1 MTVREIK
8 SRDSVLAAISEYD
21 RLGRAEFL
29 AKYGFGEAKRY
40 FVVANGKRYDSK
52 AIAGAAHG
60 FEFPDRGPLRS
71 NEFTGG
77 EASVARKIRELGFEV
92 EVLDRPDRGNPIRD
106 GLQAILQGYAQARTE
121 QFGKSHPM
129 TGQFQRVRAA
139 LENSEP
145 VRTRETLRV
154 VASPGLGNWAKVPWI
169 SILDS
174 RETTSNQRGVYC
186 VFLFREDLQGV
197 YITFNQGVAKLK
209 KEFRI
214 AEARR
219 TLRNKAEVLRGR
231 FPELADSGFA
241 LDDRVD
247 LAATS
252 ELGADYEVSTIAYKS
267 YVAGAIPKDE
277 EIEDDLEAVLS
288 IYERYIE
295 NPIQAGPRPQGVIAA
310 DLGSITRSFGAALT
324 EAHISFGPSHDRLV
338 RAFVAALATKRFVI
352 LTGLSGSGKTQ
363 LALRFGEWL
372 GRGRSHIE
380 PVRPDWTGAEALF
393 GFEDALQPAI
403 GGQRAWQVPR
413 VLEFMLIATRD
424 PLSPYLLILDEM
436 NLAHV
441 ERYFADVLSGMESEY
456 PVLPN
461 LHLED
466 DGNWRIAPSSD
477 PQIMVPRNLF
487 VVGTVNVDETTYMFS
502 PKVLDRANV
511 FEFRVATEDLQ
522 SEYRKP
528 VECSPGEDELVRV
541 FLAIATDASWH
552 LNHPSSHGATFAA
565 QLRAVHQL
573 LTTTGFEFGHRVFYE
588 ANRFAAIYASTGD
601 SDPLHALDLQILQ
614 KVLPRLHGSR
624 RRLEFTLCSLAEFSF
639 TARPVAEPVEAQAP
653 FDPLNPPPGHAR
665 LPLSFEKLQRM
676 TRSLRANQFAS
687 FTE

>member
-1 MTVREIK
+1 VSVREIK
-8 SRDSVLAAISEYD
+8 SRDSILAAISEHD
-21 RLGRAEFL
+21 QLGRAEFL

-77 EASVARKIRELGFEV
+77 EASVARKLRELGFDV
-92 EVLDRPDRGNPIRD
+92 EVLDRPDRGSPIRD
-106 GLQAILQGYAQARTE
+106 GLQGILQGYAQARTE

-129 TGQFQRVRAA
+129 SGRFQRVKAA
-139 LENSEP
+139 LESSDP
-145 VRTRETLRV
+145 IRTRETLRV

-174 RETTSNQRGVYC
+174 RETTSNQRGVSC

-197 YITFNQGVAKLK
+197 YLTFNQGVAKLK
-209 KEFRI
+209 KELGV

-219 TLRNKAEVLRGR
+219 ALRDRAKVLRDR
-231 FPELADSGFA
+231 FPELEDSGFT

-247 LAATS
+247 LAATPG
-252 ELGADYEVSTIAYKS
+252 LGADYEVSTIAYKL
-267 YVAGAIPKDE
+267 YPAGAIPRDDE
-277 EIEDDLEAVLS
+277 VEDDLEALLS
-288 IYERYIE
+288 VYEEYVQDPRE
-295 NPIQAGPRPQGVIAA
+295 ERPRPPGGVQV
-310 DLGSITRSFGAALT
+310 DLASITQNFGDALI

-372 GRGRSHIE
+372 GVGRSHIE
-380 PVRPDWTGAEALF
+380 PVRPDWTGSEALF
-393 GFEDALQPAI
+393 GFEDALQPAVA
-403 GGQRAWQVPR
+403 GQRAWQVPR
-413 VLEFMLIATRD
+413 VLEFMLRAARD
-424 PLSPYLLILDEM
+424 PQSPHLLILDEM

-441 ERYFADVLSGMESEY
+441 ERYFADVLSGMESDY

-461 LHLED
+461 LHLEQE
-466 DGNWRIAPSSD
+466 GNWRMAPSSD

-511 FEFRVATEDLQ
+511 FEFRVATEELQ

-528 VECSPGEDELVRV
+528 VECSPGDDGLVQK
-541 FLAIATDASWH
+541 FLAIATDDSWH
-552 LNHPSSHGATFAA
+552 LDHPAMHASAFRDH
-565 QLRAVHQL
+565 LRVIHEL
-573 LTTTGFEFGHRVFYE
+573 LSRTGFEFGHRVFYE
-588 ANRFAAIYASTGD
+588 AVRFAAIYAGTGD
-601 SDPLHALDLQILQ
+601 SDLLRALDLQILQ

-624 RRLEFTLCSLAEFSF
+624 RRLESTLCSLAEYCF
-639 TARPVAEPVEAQAP
+639 TTSSHAEAPEAQAT
-653 FDPLNPPPGHAR
+653 FDPLTPPPGVAQ

-687 FTE
+687 FSE